1 MAWVTLKLVGLSLT
15 SRLFCKPLERP
26 ILLTV
31 VIRSLTW
38 AAAPLTTTWKLPVV
52 VSGGLAASLAVQLTV
67 VVPIANVLPEAGVQ
81 LTVGVADASS
91 GSLAVAV

>member
-1 MAWVTLKLVGLSLT
+1 M
-15 SRLFCKPLERP
+15 
-26 ILLTV
+26 LLTV
-31 VIRSLTW
+31 VIRALSW
-38 AAAPLTTTWKLPVV
+38 VAAPLTATWKLPVV

-67 VVPIANVLPEAGVQ
+67 VVPIANVLPETGVQ